1 MAIRILYRRTP
12 SCIGTFTSLYNQ
24 PAVGIKRGA
33 TTTTGN
39 TLLGKPLKTKERIE
53 NAIIV
58 AVQQRGV
65 SSWEVEDNLDELE
78 QLLDTAGGETVAR
91 VVQNRHSPDP
101 GTFIG
106 AGKVKQLT
114 DFVVAFGADLIVFDD
129 DLTPAQVRNLENK
142 LQCKVI
148 DRSWLILDIFSQ
160 RAQSKE
166 ARIQVELAQLQ
177 YLLPR
182 LTGRWGHLS
191 RQVGGIGTR
200 GPGETQ
206 LEVDRREISRRI
218 SHLREQLTKI
228 EKARITR
235 RHRRRD
241 MFKVALIGYTN
252 AGKSTLLNSLT
263 KSSVFVEDRLFATLD
278 PTVRAL
284 RLPSGKRVLLIDT
297 VGFIRKLPVGLLA
310 SFRSTLEES
319 RQADLFVNVV
329 DLSHPHWEGQLAR
342 TEEILAELE
351 LDRIPQLLAFNKVDK
366 VSDLSLLDGL
376 RNQYPEA
383 LFISALR
390 GIRLYEVTD
399 RITRFAKRKWV
410 RQSRAFRPDEADELK
425 LFEAE
430 KDIRVI
436 GRSFRD
442 GLIYIDF
449 LIPDTTVD

>member
-1 MAIRILYRRTP
+1 MKM
-12 SCIGTFTSLYNQ
+12 
-24 PAVGIKRGA
+24 V
-33 TTTTGN
+33 
-39 TLLGKPLKTKERIE
+39 ERPVEPDQIE

-58 AVQQRGV
+58 GVQRRGV
-65 SSWEVEDNLDELE
+65 ASWDVDDNLDELE
-78 QLLDTAGGETVAR
+78 QLVDTAGGETVAR
-91 VVQNRHSPDP
+91 VVQKRPSPNP

-106 AGKVKQLT
+106 EGKVKQLT
-114 DFVVAFGADLIVFDD
+114 DFVAAFGADLVVFDD
-129 DLTPAQVRNLENK
+129 DLTPAQLRNLENR

-148 DRSWLILDIFSQ
+148 DRSWLILDIFAQ

-166 ARIQVELAQLQ
+166 ACIQVELAQLQ

-182 LTGRWGHLS
+182 LTGRWRHLS

-218 SHLREQLTKI
+218 THLRDQLGKI
-228 EKARITR
+228 EKARTTR

-252 AGKSTLLNSLT
+252 AGKSTLLNALT
-263 KSSVFVEDRLFATLD
+263 KASVFVEDRLFATLD
-278 PTVRAL
+278 PTVRTL
-284 RLPSGKRVLLIDT
+284 WVPSGKRVLMIDT

-342 TEEILAELE
+342 TEEILTELE
-351 LDRIPQLLAFNKVDK
+351 LDRIPQLLAFNKVDQ
-366 VSDLSLLDGL
+366 VADLSLLEGL

-390 GIRLYEVTD
+390 GIRLYEVTE
-399 RITRFAKRKWV
+399 RIGRFAERRWV
-410 RQSRAFRPDEADELK
+410 RRSRAFRPDEADDLK

-430 KDIRVI
+430 KDVRVI

-442 GLIYIDF
+442 GFIYVDF
-449 LIPDTTVD
+449 LIPEDGVE